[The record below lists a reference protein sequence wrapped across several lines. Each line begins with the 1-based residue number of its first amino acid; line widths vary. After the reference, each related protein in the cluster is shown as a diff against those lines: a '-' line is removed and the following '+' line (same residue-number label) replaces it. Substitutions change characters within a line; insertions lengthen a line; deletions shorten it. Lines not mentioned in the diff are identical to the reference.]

1 MLLAI
6 PKRRSACCRV
16 VWLPIGVVCCPG
28 THPCWNCTLDI
39 SPCVGKFK
47 QKRVANCTAVQ
58 HPVCIGWC
66 LDHVTAQHKA
76 LGSQWLEHS
85 YLDHVTTT
93 QGTWI
98 TLTGTQGLLGS
109 RDYNTR
115 HLDHIDWNTS
125 YLDHVTTTQGT
136 WITLTGT
143 QVTWIA
149 WLQHK
154 ALGSHWLEQPML
166 GWRDWNPRH
175 INHNDWNRL
184 YLDHVT
190 ETQIVRYSVIFNMN
204 HLDDPE
210 YFLIS
215 S

>member
-98 TLTGTQGLLGS
+98 TLTGTQ
-109 RDYNTR
+109 
-115 HLDHIDWNTS
+115 
-125 YLDHVTTTQGT
+125 
-136 WITLTGT
+136 
-143 QVTWIA
+143 VTWIA

-190 ETQIVRYSVIFNMN
+190 ETQIVRYSVNFNMN